1 MTITVYA
8 ASSGQAPAPFV
19 EAARQLGQLMAEA
32 GHVLVK
38 GAGRT
43 GLMAATANA
52 CLEAGGEAVG
62 VIPQFMIEQD
72 WQHRGMTRLIV
83 TPDMHSRKV
92 RMASMSDACIALPG
106 GVGTLEELLEVITWK
121 QLGIYLKPIV
131 VLNADGYFNPLLQQL
146 QRAVDERFMRP
157 EHWQIWRTA
166 RTAAEALRLCVETPL
181 WDASVRKFAAL

>member
-32 GHVLVK
+32 GHVLVN

-83 TPDMHSRKV
+83 TPDMHSRKQ
-92 RMASMSDACIALPG
+92 RMAAESDACIALPG
-106 GVGTLEELLEVITWK
+106 GVGTLEELLEIITWK
-121 QLGIYLKPIV
+121 QLGLYLKPIV
-131 VLNADGYFNPLLQQL
+131 LLHTDGYYDALLAQL
-146 QRAVDERFMRP
+146 QRAVDQRFMRP
-157 EHWQIWRTA
+157 QHAECWRVADTPQQA
-166 RTAAEALRLCVETPL
+166 VELALTTPP
-181 WDASVRKFAAL
+181 WDTSVRKFAAL